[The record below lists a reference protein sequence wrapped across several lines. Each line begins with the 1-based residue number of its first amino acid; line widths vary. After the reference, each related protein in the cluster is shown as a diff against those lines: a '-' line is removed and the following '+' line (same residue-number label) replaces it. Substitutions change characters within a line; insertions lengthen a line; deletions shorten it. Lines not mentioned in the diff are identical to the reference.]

1 MSRRATELQQGIQR
15 AHDRVRYAQ
24 RLLDACNGNYP
35 GSSEAEQRTRRK
47 LGEDVDRA
55 KNDAAVLSRMLRE
68 LVPL

>member
-1 MSRRATELQQGIQR
+1 MKRAAELQQGIQR

-24 RLLDACNGNYP
+24 RLLDAYNGNHP
-35 GSSEAEQRTRRK
+35 GNSEVEERTRRK

-55 KNDAAVLSRMLRE
+55 RNDAAVLSRMLRE